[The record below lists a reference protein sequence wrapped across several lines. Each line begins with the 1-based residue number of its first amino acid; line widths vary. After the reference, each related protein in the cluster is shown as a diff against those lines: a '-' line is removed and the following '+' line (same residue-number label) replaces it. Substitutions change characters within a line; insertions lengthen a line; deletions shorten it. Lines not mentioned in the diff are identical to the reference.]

1 MCKLVAIKN
10 NKGDL
15 VSVADIKSDIIQ
27 KIMQLA
33 AECDKIDYVFVF
45 GSSVEERC
53 TVKSDIDIAI
63 VSNITRSRLF
73 RTASY
78 DRFISRLYEINLN
91 QDYDILQFDSLN
103 DITDS
108 NENVC
113 FDIKNKGVLLYERMA
128 V

>member
-10 NKGDL
+10 NKGEL
-15 VSVADIKSDIIQ
+15 VSVADIKADIIK

-53 TVKSDIDIAI
+53 TEESDIDIAI
-63 VSNITRSRLF
+63 VSNISRSRLF

-78 DRFISRLYEINLN
+78 DRFVTGLYEINLN
-91 QDYDILQFDSLN
+91 QDYDILQFDSLR
-103 DITDS
+103 DITEGR
-108 NENVC
+108 ENVC
-113 FDIKNKGVLLYERMA
+113 FDIKNKGALLYERLA